1 MEYKKFHERKGNIA
15 RALGITLTRQD
26 IDKTRYQEQGEKDG
40 LSIIFHS
47 EGEGSAKVKRHGYF
61 EVLRLSLSR
70 LSHKKGVEESV
81 SLNYENSELYTSFRD
96 RDFWME
102 YSGNDVNAIKEKF
115 APFKEAGGDSLKD
128 RILKDFSR
136 QAERATRSIGQD
148 SVFFTTISVPI
159 ENVEE
164 LMYQII
170 TGNFSSELV
179 IPPAPEPEPEP
190 EPPPAPPVQEAPPPE
205 KKPEKKEVEERP
217 QKEAAVQ
224 DQKKAAA
231 PPQKEAAAQDQKKAA
246 APPQKEEPEIPQIEQ
261 TRPAQ
266 ESPPPDRS
274 ESQDV
279 EEGMHLLSEKKYE
292 EAVEYYKTKAKKS
305 PKDPEGWFGLSACLF
320 LTGEIKKCTLYYNR
334 CSDIDAGFDIYSRL
348 ISLAGTEYEKFINLA
363 EHMITLES
371 QKEAQKYIDYLSDK
385 ELPEPL
391 KERLNSLRR

>member
-1 MEYKKFHERKGNIA
+1 MEYKKFHERKGNLA

-26 IDKTRYQEQGEKDG
+26 IDRTRYQEQGENDG
-40 LSIIFHS
+40 FSIIFHS
-47 EGEGSAKVKRHGYF
+47 EGEGSAKVKKHGYF
-61 EVLRLSLSR
+61 EVLKLSLCRLSN
-70 LSHKKGVEESV
+70 KKGAEETV

-115 APFKEAGGDSLKD
+115 APFKEASGDSLKD

-136 QAERATRSIGQD
+136 QAERATRSSGQD
-148 SVFFTTISVPI
+148 SVFFTTITVPI

-170 TGNFSSELV
+170 TGDFSSLLV

-190 EPPPAPPVQEAPPPE
+190 EPAPPVKEVAPPE
-205 KKPEKKEVEERP
+205 KEPDRHEGEEHL
-217 QKEAAVQ
+217 
-224 DQKKAAA
+224 
-231 PPQKEAAAQDQKKAA
+231 QKEAAAQTKKKEE
-246 APPQKEEPEIPQIEQ
+246 APEQKEEPEIPQQEQ
-261 TRPAQ
+261 TQPVKEA
-266 ESPPPDRS
+266 PPTDVTEP
-274 ESQDV
+274 QDV
-279 EEGMHLLSEKKYE
+279 EEGMRLLSEKKYE

-305 PKDPEGWFGLSACLF
+305 PKDPEGWFGLAACLF

-334 CSDIDAGFDIYSRL
+334 CSDIDSGFDIYSRL
-348 ISLAGTEYEKFINLA
+348 IMLAGTEYEKFVNLA

-371 QKEAQKYIDYLSDK
+371 HKEAQKYINYLSDK

-391 KERLNSLRR
+391 KEKLNSLRR

>member
-1 MEYKKFHERKGNIA
+1 MKKIDRDMEYKMFHERKGNLA

-40 LSIIFHS
+40 LTVIFHS

-61 EVLRLSLSR
+61 EVLRLSLCR
-70 LSHKKGVEESV
+70 LSQKKGVEESV

-205 KKPEKKEVEERP
+205 KKPDKKEVEERP
-217 QKEAAVQ
+217 QKEAAAQTQV
-224 DQKKAAA
+224 KTEA
-231 PPQKEAAAQDQKKAA
+231 PPR
-246 APPQKEEPEIPQIEQ
+246 KEEPEAPQKEQ
-261 TRPAQ
+261 TQPAQ
-266 ESPPPDRS
+266 EGPPPAAS

-348 ISLAGTEYEKFINLA
+348 ISLAGTEYEKFVNLA

-391 KERLNSLRR
+391 RERLNSLRR

>member
-1 MEYKKFHERKGNIA
+1 MKKIDRDMEYKKFHERKGNIA

-40 LSIIFHS
+40 LSLIFHS

-61 EVLRLSLSR
+61 EVLRLSLCR

-128 RILKDFSR
+128 RILKDFCR

-170 TGNFSSELV
+170 TGDFSSELV
-179 IPPAPEPEPEP
+179 IPPAPEPEP
-190 EPPPAPPVQEAPPPE
+190 EPPPAPPVQEAPPQE
-205 KKPEKKEVEERP
+205 KKPDKKEVEERP
-217 QKEAAVQ
+217 QKEAA
-224 DQKKAAA
+224 
-231 PPQKEAAAQDQKKAA
+231 AQDQKKAE
-246 APPQKEEPEIPQIEQ
+246 APPQKEEPEAPQKEQ
-261 TRPAQ
+261 TPPAQ
-266 ESPPPDRS
+266 EGPPPDRP

-371 QKEAQKYIDYLSDK
+371 PKEAQKYIDYLSDK

-391 KERLNSLRR
+391 RERLNSLRR